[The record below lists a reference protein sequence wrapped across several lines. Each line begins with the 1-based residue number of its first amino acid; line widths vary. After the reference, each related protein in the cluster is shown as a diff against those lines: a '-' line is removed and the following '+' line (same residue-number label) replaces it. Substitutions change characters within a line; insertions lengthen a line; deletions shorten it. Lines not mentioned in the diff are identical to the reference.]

1 MEALRR
7 SEATASAERQR
18 RRLTDVHDYD
28 PRTGIGGSLARAAV
42 GHVGWA
48 DDLPPGRFD
57 KDRGSTAESMELGQ
71 LLARTAAQRARKDR
85 APLKWDVAAMMNSRD
100 SNKSPARA
108 AGKNKPEDQRDVDSD
123 EDSVV
128 FQGAPVPGSRFLSGL
143 RTIATQLGSRG
154 GSQFDIV
161 VPRVTTWLNSIFL
174 GAVTPEKMSRR
185 NLTELRFL
193 AAAIDHLTVGDLAHL
208 GDLLMQRLKAVQT
221 AATEGDWST
230 ASELDVT
237 PLSSVLL
244 TSEEEQR
251 AAARAKLLKVRL
263 AEAKAKLG
271 GVHDD

>member
-1 MEALRR
+1 M
-7 SEATASAERQR
+7 
-18 RRLTDVHDYD
+18 
-28 PRTGIGGSLARAAV
+28 
-42 GHVGWA
+42 
-48 DDLPPGRFD
+48 
-57 KDRGSTAESMELGQ
+57 
-71 LLARTAAQRARKDR
+71 
-85 APLKWDVAAMMNSRD
+85 
-100 SNKSPARA
+100 
-108 AGKNKPEDQRDVDSD
+108 
-123 EDSVV
+123 V

-143 RTIATQLGSRG
+143 RTIAAQLGSRG
-154 GSQFDIV
+154 GSQSDIV

-193 AAAIDHLTVGDLAHL
+193 AAAIDHLTVGDLAQL